1 MRGCLSQIKRIINNA
16 ARYMKRKMRKIYKRV
31 KFKLGDLVIVRSLRY
46 TSNKL
51 GKCAKLMY
59 PYEGPFEISKV
70 LNENTYELRHTTGN
84 ITRGKFHISLLYPYT
99 PSLNKELS
107 L

>member
-1 MRGCLSQIKRIINNA
+1 M
-16 ARYMKRKMRKIYKRV
+16 
-31 KFKLGDLVIVRSLRY
+31 VIVGSLIY

-70 LNENTYELRHTTGN
+70 LNENTYELRTTEN
-84 ITRGKFHISLLYPYT
+84 ITRGKFHISLLYAYT
-99 PSLNKELS
+99 PSLNKDLS